1 MVNALTQLSFG
12 WMNKVVIGARRD
24 GHVDLDPLPLPEQQ
38 TVAASSPLFDAAWQ
52 SVVDEAKK
60 TGKRPKLIKALFRAF
75 GKDLMRA
82 GIFKLGWSICVIM
95 GAFFFTRSILQFVNN
110 ELPMA
115 ANSYNGWILTAFFFV
130 DAWLLG
136 IMLQRMGY
144 GCMRVGIRV
153 RAALSNAI
161 CRRSFSMASIDK
173 DSASDAVS
181 FVASDINK
189 IYDGCQE
196 IHYLWTAP
204 IEAGA
209 ILIILAILVGVYA
222 LPGWGVIMIVL
233 PAQYFF
239 GWKII
244 QNKVENGK
252 NTQARGGIIQ
262 ELLPAMKLVKYYAW
276 EQYFERQIAAIRK
289 RELRCQARSAVI
301 KTINTAMVFG
311 TPPVTACVIFTTY
324 QLASGNLTATLAFT
338 TLSLFNILRFPLVVL
353 PKALRAAS
361 DAWASLERVEAFLIN
376 NTAAEERHN
385 ENAVGIRIKDAEFVH
400 EGKDDFTLRVPTFE
414 AQPGE
419 IVAVCGR
426 VGAGKSSLVAAILGN
441 MQLVKGQCELGGSV
455 SYVPQNPWCQNLS
468 LRDNITFGE
477 EWDEEK
483 YGHVIHDC
491 ALELDL
497 QILPKGDETKAGL
510 RGINLSGG
518 QRQRLNL
525 ARAAY
530 FGGDVFLLDNALSAV
545 DHHTAQHI
553 FENLLKQSVGD
564 RAIVLITH
572 QVEFLPKCDKVCIM
586 DGGNQ
591 LYFGPFNMEAQ
602 KILSTVLPAEH
613 LLAAA
618 GNAEQPR
625 EKPKPKIT
633 RTKSGRLTKSA
644 SSTLSLGTTNIRDQ
658 IGGKKKRAGDDTSLP
673 FMKATG
679 VYIMAGGIVVFL
691 ISLFFFVAAQSSRQ
705 ASDYSVRWWTGD
717 GQGWYKNSPPSPFGL
732 PAGNS
737 YALVYG
743 ILTIIFLVLMLCRGA
758 FYHLW
763 ALGASQNLHTSMTHN
778 VLHAPLGFF
787 LRNPVGDM
795 LVAFSKDQDIMD
807 ENLVDTLH
815 YLGIYGFILLSTAVT
830 VSIVIPTFAAFAAAL
845 VIVSVSALVL
855 YLPAATALKKHR
867 AETAGDLVGLV
878 AETLEGLNVINAFE
892 KRQFFL
898 ETAEYRIDLHHKAI
912 FNAESLSLW
921 LAFYCDLFGAIL
933 VLAVCCFSMAQRT
946 TLGASAVGLAFSNVI
961 QLLVFFSW
969 SIRNVADG
977 ISYMGS
983 TEKIGWLA
991 KGPVPQEG
999 GAVTGPDGQ
1008 SLEDITPGG
1017 KGGKGGAD
1025 AGKLIVSAV
1034 AGGGD
1039 GVDEGGA
1046 PPPAGWPRTGV
1057 VEFCD
1062 VWMRY
1067 APTAPFALKGV
1078 TFRLESGEKVGV
1090 VGRTG
1095 SGKSTLLLAL
1105 YRMFVLDKG
1114 HCKVDGVDTN
1124 TLSLRRLRPALSII
1138 PQEPVVFS
1146 GTVRSN
1152 LDPWGETSDAQM
1164 WDVLRQVGLD
1174 TAAKSAGG
1182 LDGRLDG
1189 TGGQAWSLGQQ
1200 QLMCLARAALKRSP
1214 VLCLDEATAA
1224 MDPHTEKLVTDIIK
1238 RIFSDRTTITIAHR
1252 LDTVIEGDKILVM
1265 EQGVLQEFAAPKQ
1278 LLDDRE
1284 SMFSKLVDKSGD
1296 QAAAALRAV
1305 AAETFAAKE
1314 RAGK

>member
-1 MVNALTQLSFG
+1 VADGGPFFFRGSRLFFLFRRSALAHPLSPALAPPPPPP
-12 WMNKVVIGARRD
+12 KKK
-24 GHVDLDPLPLPEQQ
+24 Q
-38 TVAASSPLFDAAWQ
+38 TN
-52 SVVDEAKK
+52 KK
-60 TGKRPKLIKALFRAF
+60 TPQHKK
-75 GKDLMRA
+75 
-82 GIFKLGWSICVIM
+82 
-95 GAFFFTRSILQFVNN
+95 Q
-110 ELPMA
+110 
-115 ANSYNGWILTAFFFV
+115 
-130 DAWLLG
+130 
-136 IMLQRMGY
+136 
-144 GCMRVGIRV
+144 
-153 RAALSNAI
+153 
-161 CRRSFSMASIDK
+161 
-173 DSASDAVS
+173 
-181 FVASDINK
+181 
-189 IYDGCQE
+189 IYDGAQE

-209 ILIILAILVGVYA
+209 ILIILAVLVQVYA
-222 LPGWGVIMIVL
+222 LPGWAVIGIVL

-244 QNKVENGK
+244 KIKMENAK

-276 EQYFERQIAAIRK
+276 EQYFERQIADIRK
-289 RELRCQARSAVI
+289 RELRCQTRAAVI

-353 PKALRAAS
+353 PKALRAMS
-361 DAWASLERVEAFLIN
+361 DAITSMNRVEGFLLDN
-376 NTAAEERHN
+376 AAAEVRKAD
-385 ENAVGIRIKDAEFVH
+385 NAAGIRIKDAEFVH
-400 EGKDDFTLRVPTFE
+400 AGKDDFTLRVPTFE
-414 AQPGE
+414 VAPGE
-419 IVAVCGR
+419 LVAVCGR
-426 VGAGKSSLVAAILGN
+426 VGAGKSSLVQAILGN
-441 MQLVKGQCELGGSV
+441 MTQTKGSCELGGEV

-468 LRDNITFGE
+468 LRENITFGQ

-483 YGHVIHDC
+483 YNHCIHDC

-497 QILPKGDETKAGL
+497 QILPAGDETKAGL

-530 FGGDVFLLDNALSAV
+530 FDGDVYLLDNALSAV

-553 FENLLKQSVGD
+553 FEHCLKQHAHD
-564 RAIVLITH
+564 RAVVLITH

-591 LYFGPFNMEAQ
+591 LYFGPFTAEAQ
-602 KILSTVLPAEH
+602 KILSTVLPAQH

-618 GNAEQPR
+618 GNAEAPR
-625 EKPKPKIT
+625 EKPKMK
-633 RTKSGRLTKSA
+633 RTKSGRLTKSQ
-644 SSTLSLGTTNIRDQ
+644 SSTLSLGTTNVLDQ
-658 IGGKKKRAGDDTSLP
+658 VKSKKRTGDNTSLP
-673 FMKATG
+673 FMKALG
-679 VYIMAGGIVVFL
+679 VYTKAGW
-691 ISLFFFVAAQSSRQ
+691 ISMFCLSFFFFVASQSARQ

-717 GQGWYKNSPPSPFGL
+717 GQGWYAAGVTPFGL
-732 PAGNS
+732 PPGNS
-737 YALVYG
+737 YALLYA
-743 ILTIIFLVLMLCRGA
+743 IITVMFLVLMLFRGT

-763 ALGASQNLHTSMTHN
+763 ALGASQRLHTGMVHN

-787 LRNPVGDM
+787 LRNPIGDM

-807 ENLVDTLH
+807 ENLVDTVH

-845 VIVSVSALVL
+845 VFFALTALVI

-878 AETLEGLNVINAFE
+878 AETLEGLPIINAFAQ
-892 KRQFFL
+892 RAYFL
-898 ETAEYRIDLHHKAI
+898 QVAEQRIDVHHKAI
-912 FNAESLSLW
+912 YNAESLALW

-933 VLAVCCFSMAQRT
+933 VLAVCCFSMAQRA

-977 ISYMGS
+977 LSYMGS

-999 GAVTGPDGQ
+999 GAVTGPNGE
-1008 SLEDITPGG
+1008 SLEELSGASKPAAKAAAG
-1017 KGGKGGAD
+1017 KAGAD
-1025 AGKLIVSAV
+1025 AGKLIVSVA
-1034 AGGGD
+1034 AGGE

-1046 PPPAGWPRTGV
+1046 PVPEGWPRTGV

-1067 APTAPFALKGV
+1067 FPTAPFALKGV
-1078 TFRLESGEKVGV
+1078 SFRLEHGEKVGV

-1114 HCKVDGVDTN
+1114 HCKVDGVDTG

-1152 LDPWGETSDAQM
+1152 LDPWGEASDNQM

-1200 QLMCLARAALKRSP
+1200 QLMCLARAALKASP

-1224 MDPHTEKLVTDIIK
+1224 MDPHTEQLVTTIIK

-1252 LDTVIEGDKILVM
+1252 LDTVIEGDKIIVM
-1265 EQGVLQEFAAPKQ
+1265 EQGVLQEFAAPKT

-1284 SMFSKLVDKSGD
+1284 SMFSKLVDKSGAE
-1296 QAAAALRAV
+1296 AAAALRAV
-1305 AAETFAAKE
+1305 ADETFRAK
-1314 RAGK
+1314 GL

>member
-1 MVNALTQLSFG
+1 
-12 WMNKVVIGARRD
+12 
-24 GHVDLDPLPLPEQQ
+24 
-38 TVAASSPLFDAAWQ
+38 
-52 SVVDEAKK
+52 
-60 TGKRPKLIKALFRAF
+60 
-75 GKDLMRA
+75 
-82 GIFKLGWSICVIM
+82 
-95 GAFFFTRSILQFVNN
+95 
-110 ELPMA
+110 
-115 ANSYNGWILTAFFFV
+115 
-130 DAWLLG
+130 
-136 IMLQRMGY
+136 MLQRMGY
-144 GCMRVGIRV
+144 GCMCVGIRV
-153 RAALSNAI
+153 RAALTNAI
-161 CRRSFSMASIDK
+161 CRRSFSMASIEK
-173 DSASDAVS
+173 DAASDAVS

-189 IYDGCQE
+189 VRSSSFFPSLFGGRDGMFSFSSLARARFVFPFRARGRCCCRCCAARAQRFPPSCSFSSSSSSSSSSRSRPKRAPPQKTPCREPQKQNKKSSQKKKNQIYDGCQE

-244 QNKVENGK
+244 QTKVENAK

-276 EQYFERQIAAIRK
+276 EQYFERQISVIRK
-289 RELRCQARSAVI
+289 RELKCQARQAAI
-301 KTINTAMVFG
+301 KTINTTMVFG
-311 TPPVTACVIFTTY
+311 TPPTTACVIFACY
-324 QLASGNLTATLAFT
+324 QMLVGRLPATLAFT

-361 DAWASLERVEAFLIN
+361 DAYASMERVEAFLIDN
-376 NTAAEERHN
+376 IAADERKA
-385 ENAVGIRIKDAEFVH
+385 ENAPGVRIRDAEFVH
-400 EGKDDFTLRVPTFE
+400 PGKDDFILKVPVFE
-414 AQPGE
+414 ALPGE
-419 IVAVCGR
+419 LVAVCGR
-426 VGAGKSSLVAAILGN
+426 VGAGKSSLVAAALGN
-441 MQLVKGQCELGGSV
+441 MDLVKGSCQIGGAV
-455 SYVPQNPWCQNLS
+455 SYVPQNPWCQNLT
-468 LRDNITFGE
+468 LKENIVFGQ
-477 EWDEEK
+477 EWDEDK
-483 YGHVIHDC
+483 YNHVIHDC

-530 FGGDVFLLDNALSAV
+530 FHGDVFLLDNALSAV
-545 DHHTAQHI
+545 DHHTANHI
-553 FENLLKQSVGD
+553 FDNLLKNSVSD
-564 RAIVLITH
+564 MAIVLITH

-591 LYFGPFNMEAQ
+591 LYFGPFNPEAQ
-602 KILSTVLPAEH
+602 RILSTVLPAQH
-613 LLAAA
+613 LLSAAEE
-618 GNAEQPR
+618 GPR
-625 EKPKPKIT
+625 EAPKKKKLMA
-633 RTKSGRLTKSA
+633 RTKSGNLTRSA
-644 SSTLSLGTTNIRDQ
+644 SSTLSLGNTNIGTAMN
-658 IGGKKKRAGDDTSLP
+658 GGKKKAREGDKTTLS
-673 FMKATG
+673 FMQAIG
-679 VYIMAGGIVVFL
+679 VYVKAGLISVFL

-705 ASDYSVRWWTGD
+705 ASDYSIRWWTGD
-717 GQGWYKNSPPSPFGL
+717 GQGWFANPGLSPFGI
-732 PAGNS
+732 PGGNS
-737 YALVYG
+737 YALLYG
-743 ILTIIFLVLMLCRGA
+743 ILTIMFLVLMLCRGT

-763 ALGASQNLHTSMTHN
+763 ALGASQRLHTGMTHN

-787 LRNPVGDM
+787 LRNPIGDM

-845 VIVSVSALVL
+845 VVISFTALFV

-878 AETLEGLNVINAFE
+878 AETLEGLPIINAFAQ
-892 KRQFFL
+892 RQYFL
-898 ETAEYRIDLHHKAI
+898 DTAEYRIDLHHKAI
-912 FNAESLSLW
+912 YNAESLSLW

-933 VLAVCCFSMAQRT
+933 VLAVCSFSMAQRA

-969 SIRNVADG
+969 TIRSVADG
-977 ISYMGS
+977 ISYMGA

-999 GAVTGPDGQ
+999 GAVTGADG
-1008 SLEDITPGG
+1008 SAIAEELGNSKAAKPG
-1017 KGGKGGAD
+1017 KD
-1025 AGKLIVSAV
+1025 AGKLIVSVA
-1034 AGGGD
+1034 AGGE
-1039 GVDEGGA
+1039 GVDLGGS
-1046 PPPAGWPRTGV
+1046 PVPEGWPRQGV

-1078 TFRLESGEKVGV
+1078 SFRLEHGEKVGV

-1114 HCKVDGVDTN
+1114 HVKVDGVDSG

-1152 LDPWGETSDAQM
+1152 LDPWAETTDGQM
-1164 WDVLRQVGLD
+1164 WDVLRQVGLE

-1214 VLCLDEATAA
+1214 ILCLDEATAA
-1224 MDPHTEKLVTDIIK
+1224 MDPHTEQQVVTIIK

-1252 LDTVIEGDKILVM
+1252 LDTVIEGDKIIVM
-1265 EQGVLQEFAAPKQ
+1265 EQGVLQEFAAPKT
-1278 LLDDRE
+1278 LLDDHD
-1284 SMFSKLVDKSGD
+1284 SMFSKLIDKSGKE
-1296 QAAAALRAV
+1296 AAAALRAV
-1305 AAETFAAKE
+1305 AAETFAAKAE
-1314 RAGK
+1314 GREVPVPLLAPQH

>member
-1 MVNALTQLSFG
+1 VLAGAQKRGGGTEG
-12 WMNKVVIGARRD
+12 GARARRRGASGGSGD
-24 GHVDLDPLPLPEQQ
+24 RPPPLHSAHAHTHAHTQNAPTLTFFSPSLRSKKKPTPHHHNHPNNQTQQ
-38 TVAASSPLFDAAWQ
+38 
-52 SVVDEAKK
+52 
-60 TGKRPKLIKALFRAF
+60 
-75 GKDLMRA
+75 
-82 GIFKLGWSICVIM
+82 
-95 GAFFFTRSILQFVNN
+95 
-110 ELPMA
+110 
-115 ANSYNGWILTAFFFV
+115 
-130 DAWLLG
+130 
-136 IMLQRMGY
+136 
-144 GCMRVGIRV
+144 
-153 RAALSNAI
+153 
-161 CRRSFSMASIDK
+161 
-173 DSASDAVS
+173 
-181 FVASDINK
+181 

-222 LPGWGVIMIVL
+222 LPGWGVIFIVL

-289 RELRCQARSAVI
+289 REMRCQARSSVI
-301 KTINTAMVFG
+301 KTINAAMVFG

-324 QLASGNLTATLAFT
+324 QMAVGNLSATLAFT

-361 DAWASLERVEAFLIN
+361 DAYASMERVEAFLIEN
-376 NTAAEERHN
+376 IAADERH
-385 ENAVGIRIKDAEFVH
+385 EDKAPGIRIKDAEFVH
-400 EGKDDFTLRVPTFE
+400 PGKDDFTLRIANFE
-414 AQPGE
+414 VNSGE
-419 IVAVCGR
+419 IVAIAGR
-426 VGAGKSSLVAAILGN
+426 VGAGKSSLVAAALGN
-441 MQLVKGQCELGGSV
+441 MQLTKGSCEIGGSV

-545 DHHTAQHI
+545 DHHTANHI
-553 FENLLKQSVGD
+553 FDNLLKSSVND

-591 LYFGPFNMEAQ
+591 LYFGPFTAEAQ
-602 KILSTVLPAEH
+602 KILSTVLPADH
-613 LLAAA
+613 LAAT
-618 GNAEQPR
+618 GQPEERR
-625 EKPKPKIT
+625 EKPKAKIQ
-633 RTKSGRLTKSA
+633 RTKSGRLTRSA

-658 IGGKKKRAGDDTSLP
+658 VGGKKKRGGDDTSLP
-673 FMKATG
+673 FMKAVG
-679 VYIMAGGIVVFL
+679 VYIMAGGIVTFM

-717 GQGWYKNSPPSPFGL
+717 GQGWIAGEPPSPFGL
-732 PAGNS
+732 PGGNS
-737 YALVYG
+737 YALLYG
-743 ILTIIFLVLMLCRGA
+743 ILTIMFLVLMLFRGT

-763 ALGASQNLHTSMTHN
+763 ALGSAQRLHSGMTHN

-807 ENLVDTLH
+807 ENLVDCLH

-845 VIVSVSALVL
+845 VVVSVTALVL

-867 AETAGDLVGLV
+867 ADTAGDLVGLV
-878 AETLEGLNVINAFE
+878 AETLEGLSVINAFA

-898 ETAEYRIDLHHKAI
+898 ETAEYRIDVHHKAI

-921 LAFYCDLFGAIL
+921 LAFYCDLFGAVL
-933 VLAVCCFSMAQRT
+933 VLAVCCFSMAQRE

-983 TEKIGWLA
+983 TEKIGYLA

-1008 SLEDITPGG
+1008 SIEDITP
-1017 KGGKGGAD
+1017 KGGKGGGKD
-1025 AGKLIVSAV
+1025 AGKLIVTAF
-1034 AGGGD
+1034 ANGE
-1039 GVDEGGA
+1039 GVDLGGA
-1046 PPPAGWPRTGV
+1046 PVPEGWPRTGV
-1057 VEFCD
+1057 VEFND

-1078 TFRLESGEKVGV
+1078 TFRLEHGEKVGV

-1124 TLSLRRLRPALSII
+1124 TLALRRLRPALSII

-1152 LDPWGETSDAQM
+1152 LDPWGETSDNQM

-1238 RIFSDRTTITIAHR
+1238 KIFSDRTTITIAHR

-1278 LLDDRE
+1278 LLDDKE
-1284 SMFSKLVDKSGD
+1284 SMFSKLVDKSGAA
-1296 QAAAALRAV
+1296 AAAALRAI
-1305 AAETFAAKE
+1305 AAETFAAK
-1314 RAGK
+1314 GLI